1 MYRSLITIITY
12 YRKVVLAAI
21 AITFPVSAQHVL
33 TGNQLWS
40 SAVAEKT
47 FQTGI
52 KIKLEQQLRLRDHS
66 PLFSQTFTE
75 LRLRYALAGHIA
87 INGHYRYILYSHDTG
102 WRIAA
107 STTIKSASGRTS
119 HSLRLKYQRQQREGR
134 TPVYHVRFRGTIS
147 LPSANKNV
155 VFYLQGEPWLLLG
168 DQQDWIR
175 YRLDTGAKYRFS
187 KRCTWD
193 IFYRFQGD
201 RLESGWSGFNI
212 LGLRLKTGL

>member
-1 MYRSLITIITY
+1 MNYK
-12 YRKVVLAAI
+12 KVVLVAI

-52 KIKLEQQLRLRDHS
+52 KIELEQQLRLRDHS

-75 LRLRYALAGHIA
+75 LRLGYALSDPIV
-87 INGHYRYILYSHDTG
+87 INGHYRYILYSHDSG

-107 STTIKSASGRTS
+107 STTVKSASGRTS
-119 HSLRLKYQRQQREGR
+119 HSLRLKYQRQRREGR
-134 TPVYHVRFRGTIS
+134 TPAYHVRFCGAIS

-155 VFYLQGEPWLLLG
+155 VLYLQGEPWLLLG
-168 DQQDWIR
+168 DQQDWVR
-175 YRLDTGAKYRFS
+175 SRVDAGVKYGFS
-187 KRCTWD
+187 KRCNWD

-201 RLESGWSGFNI
+201 RLESGWSGINI

>member
-1 MYRSLITIITY
+1 MIETPTKAGVNIR
-12 YRKVVLAAI
+12 
-21 AITFPVSAQHVL
+21 F
-33 TGNQLWS
+33 
-40 SAVAEKT
+40 
-47 FQTGI
+47 
-52 KIKLEQQLRLRDHS
+52 EQQLRLKS
-66 PLFSQTFTE
+66 QPPVFKETFSE
-75 LRLRYALAGHIA
+75 LQFGYPISNNLGVTLYYRHIFYA
-87 INGHYRYILYSHDTG
+87 HDTG

-107 STTIKSASGRTS
+107 STTIKLASSRTS
-119 HSLRLKYQRQQREGR
+119 HSLRLKYQRQRREGR

-155 VFYLQGEPWLLLG
+155 VLYLQGEPWLLLG

-193 IFYRFQGD
+193 IFYRYQGD

-212 LGLRLKTGL
+212 LGLRCRIGL

>member
-12 YRKVVLAAI
+12 YRKIVLVAI
-21 AITFPVSAQHVL
+21 AITFPVSAQNASI
-33 TGNQLWS
+33 GNQLWS

-52 KIKLEQQLRLRDHS
+52 KIELEQQLRLRDHS

-75 LRLRYALAGHIA
+75 LRLGYALADHIV
-87 INGHYRYILYSHDTG
+87 INGHYRYILYSPDTG

-107 STTIKSASGRTS
+107 STTIKLASGRTS
-119 HSLRLKYQRQQREGR
+119 HSLRLKYQRQRREGR
-134 TPVYHVRFRGTIS
+134 TPVYHIRFRGTIS

-155 VFYLQGEPWLLLG
+155 VLYLQGEPWLLLG

-193 IFYRFQGD
+193 IFYRYQGD

-212 LGLRLKTGL
+212 LGLRFRIGL